1 MKRVKEK
8 IVENVNGNLRGEERV
23 PNLTVEEL
31 RNAELNIVRYVQST
45 SFPAVIKILG
55 SQPAKIGTNQK
66 KTLKDSSL
74 QKLNPELKDG
84 TLVVGGR
91 LKHAGVNDEAKHP
104 IILPYTHRVT
114 DLVIEQVHIEVG
126 HMGQESVLSALRE
139 HYWIVKGRSAVRQVI
154 SRCLECQKAKNKPG
168 KQLMADL
175 PGERVTPYKPP
186 FTATGVDYFGPLEVK
201 QRRSKVKRYGCI
213 FTCLWVRAVHIEIA
227 HSLDTDSMINALRRF
242 ICLRGCPEIIRSD
255 RGTNF
260 KGADKEMTAAI
271 QKWNQ
276 EKIENFCNQK
286 GIQ

>member
-1 MKRVKEK
+1 MNRVKEK

-23 PNLTVEEL
+23 PNLTVAEL

-45 SFPAVIKILG
+45 SFPGVIKILG
-55 SQPAKIGTNQK
+55 SQPAKIGTDQK

-91 LKHAGVNDEAKHP
+91 LKHAGMNDEAKHP

-114 DLVIEQVHIEVG
+114 DLVIEQVHIEVR
-126 HMGQESVLSALRE
+126 HMGQESSVLSALRE
-139 HYWIVKGRSAVRQVI
+139 HYWILKGRSAVRQVI

-175 PGERVTPYKPP
+175 PEERVTPNKPS

-201 QRRSKVKRYGCI
+201 QRRSKVKRYCCI
-213 FTCLWVRAVHIEIA
+213 STCLSVRAVHIEIA

-260 KGADKEMTAAI
+260 KGADK
-271 QKWNQ
+271 
-276 EKIENFCNQK
+276 
-286 GIQ
+286 